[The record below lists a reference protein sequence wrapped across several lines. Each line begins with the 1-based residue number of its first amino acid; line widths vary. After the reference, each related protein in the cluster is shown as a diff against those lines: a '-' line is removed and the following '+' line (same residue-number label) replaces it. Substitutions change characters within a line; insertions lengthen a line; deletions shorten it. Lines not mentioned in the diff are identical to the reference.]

1 MAGRLAFSHG
11 NQSTDPSTETAAM
24 QAVTAF
30 LSPRGAT
37 VGEVW
42 LQLWPRLAGRVRVR
56 VRRLT
61 ETEGDYSPR
70 SASTLPF
77 RWFAQV
83 AGENR

>member
-11 NQSTDPSTETAAM
+11 NQSTDPSTATEAM
-24 QAVTAF
+24 QAVAAF

-42 LQLWPRLAGRVRVR
+42 LQFWPRLAGRAR
-56 VRRLT
+56 VRRST
-61 ETEGDYSPR
+61 ETGGDYSPR
-70 SASTLPF
+70 SASTPPF

>member
-30 LSPRGAT
+30 LSPRGST

-42 LQLWPRLAGRVRVR
+42 LQLRPRLADRVR

-61 ETEGDYSPR
+61 ETGGDYNPS
-70 SASTLPF
+70 SASRPCPL
-77 RWFAQV
+77 FAQV